1 MRDRLQRRIDRTLDE
16 LGVDRGAAVVVGCS
30 GGADSSALAHAAMAL
45 GRAGRLGPVT
55 LVHVDHQLREGS
67 AADAAPVAA
76 LAAAGGAAFAAVT
89 VEVDRSRASL
99 EDAAR
104 EARHAALERIA
115 EERGAAAILLGHT
128 ADDQA
133 ETVLMRI
140 VAGTGLA
147 GLGGIPARRGRIA
160 RPLLGASRADTVAYC
175 RRHGLA
181 VVEDPTNLDPRH
193 TRNRVRHGVLPVL
206 RDENP
211 RVSEALV
218 ELAARAREAG
228 ELVAAAAAQLADAA
242 ERDGWWSVAALA
254 AAPRL
259 VSARALAL
267 AAAAAG
273 TGPLSARHHAALD
286 RLLRRP
292 GGSASLDLP
301 GGRAVREYDRL
312 RFAALRHDPD
322 PASSA
327 AALEIS
333 GPDGPYAVRA
343 ARAGDRM
350 QPARLGGRSR
360 KLSDLFIDA
369 RVPRR
374 LRASARV
381 VVRASDGRIE
391 WAEHLGAAH
400 GTRTQVAL
408 TPPVGLATNKSR

>member
-1 MRDRLQRRIDRTLDE
+1 MGDRLQRRIDRALGE
-16 LGVDRGAAVVVGCS
+16 LAIDRAAPVVVGCS

-55 LVHVDHQLREGS
+55 LVHIDHQLRDGS
-67 AADAAPVAA
+67 AADAAAVASLAASGGAGFAA
-76 LAAAGGAAFAAVT
+76 LT
-89 VEVDRSRASL
+89 VEVERGRASL

-104 EARHAALERIA
+104 EARHAALERLA
-115 EERGAAAILLGHT
+115 DQRGAAAILLGHT

-147 GLGGIPARRGRIA
+147 GLAGMPARRGRIA
-160 RPLLGASRADTVAYC
+160 RPLLGASRADTVEYC
-175 RRHGLA
+175 RRHNLT
-181 VVEDPTNLDPRH
+181 VVEDPTNRDPRH

-206 RDENP
+206 CQENP
-211 RVSEALV
+211 RVSSALV
-218 ELAARAREAG
+218 ELAARAREAD
-228 ELVAAAAAQLADAA
+228 ELVAAAAAALAAAA
-242 ERDGWWSVAALA
+242 EESGWWSVAALV

-259 VSARALAL
+259 VSARALAD

-301 GGRAVREYDRL
+301 GGHVVREYDRL
-312 RFAALRHDPD
+312 RFAAVRQGAE
-322 PASSA
+322 PAPPG
-327 AALEIS
+327 AALEIA
-333 GPDGPYAVRA
+333 GPDGPYEVRNP
-343 ARAGDRM
+343 RAGDRM
-350 QPARLGGRSR
+350 QPARLRGRSR
-360 KLSDLFIDA
+360 KLSDLFVDA

-400 GTRTQVAL
+400 GSRTRVAL
-408 TPPVGLATNKSR
+408 TPSVGLATNKSR